1 MYYLPTRIIFGEH
14 ALPSSQAQIAGLGS
28 KALIVTGKSSAARSG
43 ALDELLNFLAVQN
56 PVIYDGINENPHL
69 ESVVM
74 GADLMREQDCDYVI
88 GIGGGSPLDAAKAI
102 SLAAANKLG
111 IDDIYRTDLFKRAFP
126 IVAVPTT
133 SGTGSEA
140 TQYAVLTDSR
150 IGKKAGWGHALAFPA
165 LAIVDPRYTLSLSY
179 HVTLNTAID
188 ALSHLLE
195 GLYSRLREPL
205 IFPLIHK
212 GIELIVKH
220 LPIALKDPQNL
231 EARTALSQAS
241 LYGGMT
247 IAQGSTTLQH
257 SIGYPLTTAFNVPH
271 GLANGIVMKQMM
283 ELYWPEVDGLI
294 DSAFGSF
301 DYNLQQF
308 YDWLDKLELRA
319 EMRID
324 EDFIASKVPEVMASR
339 NMANNPVPA
348 SPDDVAKI
356 YRSLM

>member
-43 ALDELLNFLAVQN
+43 ALDELLSFLAVQN

-150 IGKKAGWGHALAFPA
+150 IGKKAGWGHALAFPR
-165 LAIVDPRYTLSLSY
+165 LAIVDPSYTLSLPY
-179 HVTLNTAID
+179 HVTLNTAVD

-195 GLYSRLREPL
+195 GLYSRLRDSL

-212 GIELIVKH
+212 GIELIIRY
-220 LPIALKDPQNL
+220 LPLALADLQDL
-231 EARTALSQAS
+231 EARTALARAS

-257 SIGYPLTTAFNVPH
+257 SIGYPLTSTFNVPH

-283 ELYWPEVDGLI
+283 ELYWPVAGKLI
-294 DSAFGSF
+294 DEAFASF
-301 DYNLQQF
+301 GFSRHRF
-308 YDWLDKLELRA
+308 YDWLDKLELKA
-319 EMRID
+319 AMSID
-324 EDFIASKVPEVMASR
+324 EDFIAAKVPEVMASR
-339 NMANNPVPA
+339 NMANNPTQVSPEQVA
-348 SPDDVAKI
+348 SI
-356 YRSLM
+356 YRSLI